1 MDVDAALY
9 FRKPVEKLGIAPLT
23 SMYLFGENTKNR
35 FDDYRPEVH
44 DSDGLLMHNGA
55 GEWLW
60 RPLDNAKFLRVSSF
74 EDNNPSGFGL
84 MQRDRSLEHYL
95 DLRPTITSGRASGS
109 SRRATGAKGRC
120 SWWKSRRSRKSTTMW
135 SHTGFRRKSRN
146 RQRIPL

>member
-1 MDVDAALY
+1 MKGEEFPAFTEFYIQKPRRNAREIKIFAVLDSPSAAGAYRFTLKPGKDTVMDVDAALY

-84 MQRDRSLEHYL
+84 MQRDQVAGAL
-95 DLRPTITSGRASGS
+95 SG
-109 SRRATGAKGRC
+109 
-120 SWWKSRRSRKSTTMW
+120 
-135 SHTGFRRKSRN
+135 F
-146 RQRIPL
+146 